1 MMAIPIK
8 DYSIIHI
15 SLVAAV
21 IYKYQLF
28 DYLGTLKCLR
38 GTKIWYKYIKRKN
51 KKLKTVFPSSNSSYR
66 KCCHK

>member
-51 KKLKTVFPSSNSSYR
+51 KKKT
-66 KCCHK
+66 